1 MIMSGSRGTLGFLI
15 YALLV
20 QCSASSPLRLE
31 TAAYDEDG
39 TSLADM
45 AFDSEQIALRS
56 SPSGTDDVYEIF
68 SPPEK
73 RTERHADGM
82 FNKAYRQALGQ
93 LSARKYLHSLMAKR
107 VGGGSAME
115 EAEALAKRHSDG
127 VFTDSYSRYRK
138 QMAVRKYLAAVL
150 GKSPEDLDLHQFL
163 QGIDIG
169 ELPDGDEFEA
179 FMSIWL
185 RLLVSGFAA
194 LVHTLALYFLEKCL
208 SLFLLS
214 PVMFSPSAI

>member
-185 RLLVSGFAA
+185 RLLA
-194 LVHTLALYFLEKCL
+194 L
-208 SLFLLS
+208 
-214 PVMFSPSAI
+214 

>member
-39 TSLADM
+39 TSLADL
-45 AFDSEQIALRS
+45 AFDSEQLALRS
-56 SPSGTDDVYEIF
+56 SPSETDDVYEIY
-68 SPPEK
+68 SPSEK
-73 RTERHADGM
+73 RMERHADGM
-82 FNKAYRQALGQ
+82 FNKAYRQKLGQ
-93 LSARKYLHSLMAKR
+93 LSARKYLATLMAKR

-115 EAEALAKRHSDG
+115 EADALAKRHSDG

-163 QGIDIG
+163 QDIDSG
-169 ELPDGDEFEA
+169 AVPDGDEFEA
-179 FMSIWL
+179 FMRNCVQFIPNL
-185 RLLVSGFAA
+185 
-194 LVHTLALYFLEKCL
+194 LAL
-208 SLFLLS
+208 
-214 PVMFSPSAI
+214 

>member
-39 TSLADM
+39 TSLADL
-45 AFDSEQIALRS
+45 AFDSEQLALRS
-56 SPSGTDDVYEIF
+56 SPSETDDVYEIY
-68 SPPEK
+68 SPSEK
-73 RTERHADGM
+73 R
-82 FNKAYRQALGQ
+82 
-93 LSARKYLHSLMAKR
+93 
-107 VGGGSAME
+107 GGSAME
-115 EAEALAKRHSDG
+115 EADALAKRHSDG

-163 QGIDIG
+163 QDIDIG
-169 ELPDGDEFEA
+169 AVPDGDEFEA
-179 FMSIWL
+179 FMRNCEQFIPN
-185 RLLVSGFAA
+185 F
-194 LVHTLALYFLEKCL
+194 LAL
-208 SLFLLS
+208 
-214 PVMFSPSAI
+214 

>member
-1 MIMSGSRGTLGFLI
+1 MMMSASRGTLCFLI

-20 QCSASSPLRLE
+20 QCTASSPLRLE
-31 TAAYDEDG
+31 SAVYDEDG
-39 TSLADM
+39 TSLADL

-107 VGGGSAME
+107 VGGGSAMDE
-115 EAEALAKRHSDG
+115 TEALAKRHSDG

-138 QMAVRKYLAAVL
+138 QMAVQKYLAAVL

-163 QGIDIG
+163 QGIDFG
-169 ELPDGDEFEA
+169 ALPDGDDFEA
-179 FMSIWL
+179 FMRNWL
-185 RLLVSGFAA
+185 RQFPSSL
-194 LVHTLALYFLEKCL
+194 LAL
-208 SLFLLS
+208 
-214 PVMFSPSAI
+214 